1 MIDKILDEKKKET
14 KEEKLE
20 EILQRVKGI
29 DLNHIA
35 VLTARVNYFINISH
49 LMTTNIPIDIPVYLG
64 DASYVPKEI
73 EYGGVNCLDYVI
85 TTKMNPI
92 EITLPKSVVQDTS
105 QFAQKMILVETQVK
119 NRNVDAI
126 EDIFKTLISKD
137 DLTPPNIGEDCTT
150 VQKSCRT

>member
-1 MIDKILDEKKKET
+1 MC
-14 KEEKLE
+14 
-20 EILQRVKGI
+20 
-29 DLNHIA
+29 
-35 VLTARVNYFINISH
+35 
-49 LMTTNIPIDIPVYLG
+49 LG

-137 DLTPPNIGEDCTT
+137 DLPPP
-150 VQKSCRT
+150 KYW